1 MNEEDAPG
9 FTVVDRRSS
18 GDDVV
23 EATDETVASMP
34 EVAPDVDQTDAE
46 PELQMPPPEYLLNL
60 ACLSLSVTELCA
72 TLVFV
77 LDQKARIHMGLLA
90 DPNTGEVKVSL
101 DDARL
106 AIDLIQFLAPRVRR
120 EIPPEAAAEL
130 DRRTNDLRM
139 NFVTRSQ
146 GPTKDG

>member
-1 MNEEDAPG
+1 MNEEDSPG

-18 GDDVV
+18 GDDIAE
-23 EATDETVASMP
+23 EAIDD
-34 EVAPDVDQTDAE
+34 APSNPAAAGEAESGDAA

-60 ACLSLSVTELCA
+60 ACLSLTVTELCA

-90 DPNTGEVKVSL
+90 DPTTGEVAVSL

-106 AIDLIQFLAPRVRR
+106 AIDLIQFLAPKVRT
-120 EIPPEAAAEL
+120 ELSAEAAAEL

-139 NFVTRSQ
+139 NYVLRSR
-146 GPTKDG
+146 GTSTDG